1 MPSCCTS
8 YTLRAIHWPQGHG
21 GKESTLN
28 AGVDQAADLAR
39 SEFRPARLHGAGQE
53 LATLMFWARLICRLF
68 HIDVDHDKRIVWAGP
83 GGRQHRLGAP
93 WSASGGVQRFVA
105 QGLV

>member
-1 MPSCCTS
+1 M
-8 YTLRAIHWPQGHG
+8 
-21 GKESTLN
+21 
-28 AGVDQAADLAR
+28 
-39 SEFRPARLHGAGQE
+39 
-53 LATLMFWARLICRLF
+53 LMRWARLLNRLF